1 MRRLGLPPG
10 FRHTLRPVN
19 AALRR
24 RHWSR
29 RQDRTLAAVLAGDA
43 ARRPA
48 SAVAAH
54 AWATVHRAWYR
65 RWLTAALCLT
75 AVALVWLFAWVLV
88 VPEVR
93 RLTAAPPPVVTETFS
108 LACLSPE
115 QAASII
121 RPYLPAPE
129 NPGGRPSASTSSP
142 PGWHPRDHGPGPARG
157 HRSCS
162 RGALALRARRGR
174 SVPGTPRSDHEAVNA
189 AWSRA
194 LLVGASTGHS
204 LAPFPEEHGHA
215 TARDPCSPLHPIP
228 GSGPRGLQRRAGGLT
243 RVFRGRRA

>member
-1 MRRLGLPPG
+1 MTCAECHELLTTIDVASMGVTGVGTVRPRTGPAATEPDPRPGVERDPGTGSTPASSDAPARRPAELQAHLATCE
-10 FRHTLRPVN
+10 RCASA
-19 AALRR
+19 AALVATA
-24 RHWSR
+24 
-29 RQDRTLAAVLAGDA
+29 DRTLAAVLAGDA

-75 AVALVWLFAWVLV
+75 AVALVWLLAWVLV
-88 VPEVR
+88 VPELR

-129 NPGGRPSASTSSP
+129 NPRWQAE
-142 PGWHPRDHGPGPARG
+142 RFDVVPARG
-157 HRSCS
+157 GIRAITVRAPHEVIARVPAVLSRFERDADAACRAP
-162 RGALALRARRGR
+162 RGATTRR
-174 SVPGTPRSDHEAVNA
+174 
-189 AWSRA
+189 
-194 LLVGASTGHS
+194 
-204 LAPFPEEHGHA
+204 
-215 TARDPCSPLHPIP
+215 
-228 GSGPRGLQRRAGGLT
+228 
-243 RVFRGRRA
+243 